1 MTRKHTYLFDTQK
14 DSQGCYQ
21 CHKVSEVV
29 LGSQESEQAT
39 QEPSQQDY
47 MANMRHQFEQMR
59 QEMLDRMQSFTYVK
73 NIRWP

>member
-47 MANMRHQFEQMR
+47 MANMRHQF
-59 QEMLDRMQSFTYVK
+59 
-73 NIRWP
+73 